1 FDALCHDQEIQ
12 TDRPP
17 KCEYIARIRRA
28 IGRSARCFFMSELKL
43 RPHKKQSEHP
53 FSCRLR
59 GADSDPLRSG
69 IALGVCRFLICV
81 LFFRMFLLSDPESG
95 EKLSIRNF
103 WVVCY
108 ERVRGNSNFGVG
120 SLIERAEMQIPRRML
135 VASFFGMTVSAWIVI
150 RGSCAVIRERRWRF
164 RSRDARRHRGK
175 DRIRDSGLVRRTTP
189 CRSGSGKRTGV
200 DSGGGARCNGR
211 PKGRPYERVGG
222 RIGFAAGDV
231 GDDDLLGRVVPVAVV
246 VEAGGV
252 GAGGG
257 HDGGGSGS
265 DVAGLFENVLE
276 GEA

>member
-1 FDALCHDQEIQ
+1 
-12 TDRPP
+12 
-17 KCEYIARIRRA
+17 
-28 IGRSARCFFMSELKL
+28 MSELKL

-69 IALGVCRFLICV
+69 VALGVCRFLICV

-108 ERVRGNSNFGVG
+108 ERVRRNSNFGGRFVQ
-120 SLIERAEMQIPRRML
+120 RAGMQILRLGGQARRML
-135 VASFFGMTVSAWIVI
+135 VASFFGMTVSAWSVS

-222 RIGFAAGDV
+222 RIGFA
-231 GDDDLLGRVVPVAVV
+231 
-246 VEAGGV
+246 
-252 GAGGG
+252 
-257 HDGGGSGS
+257 
-265 DVAGLFENVLE
+265 
-276 GEA
+276 